1 MTRCP
6 CRQLPRRPVAQTG
19 SSLLEVLVA
28 ILILS
33 FGLLG
38 LAGLTAASQR
48 YVKMAQFQ
56 SIGVQLAA
64 ELGERMRGNVGGFEL
79 GGYSKTGVYSTD
91 AVPVPPCASTP
102 CSTGDLAAID
112 LAQWTRA
119 LRQRLPGGDGFVQR
133 DAVNLLATDIWILWS
148 DPDST
153 VGSRDDA
160 EASLSV
166 VGVNDCPA
174 AAVAGLAAGTVKPR
188 CMYYRISL

>member
-1 MTRCP
+1 MTRRP
-6 CRQLPRRPVAQTG
+6 GRQHPWRPAAQVG
-19 SSLLEVLVA
+19 STLLEVLIA

-38 LAGLTAASQR
+38 LAGLTVASQR

-64 ELGERMRGNVGGFEL
+64 ELGERMRGNISGFES
-79 GGYSKTGVYSTD
+79 GGYTKTRVYSTD
-91 AVPVPPCASTP
+91 AVSVPPCASTP
-102 CSTGDLAAID
+102 CSAADLAAID
-112 LAQWTRA
+112 LAQWTKA

-160 EASLSV
+160 DASLSV
-166 VGVNDCPA
+166 AGANDCPV